1 MEKSII
7 YSIDEIEDVA
17 KKILSLNLNSK
28 IYILYGNM
36 GSGKTTLIKS
46 IVEKLDIDSVANSPT
61 FSIINEYYNGDKIYH
76 FDLYRIKDTDELL
89 DIGIEEYVN
98 GSNICFIEWPDL
110 VIEMLP
116 KNYNTLKLEVVSNN
130 KRKLTIS

>member
-7 YSIDEIEDVA
+7 YSIDEIEGVA

-46 IVEKLDIDSVANSPT
+46 IVEKLDSDGVVSSPT
-61 FSIINEYYNGDKIYH
+61 FSIINEYYNGNKIYH
-76 FDLYRIKDTDELL
+76 FDFYRIKDTDELL
-89 DIGIEEYVN
+89 DIGIEEYVSGN
-98 GSNICFIEWPDL
+98 NICFIEWPDL
-110 VIEMLP
+110 VIKMLP
-116 KNYNTLKLEVVSNN
+116 KNYNTLKLEVISDK

>member
-46 IVEKLDIDSVANSPT
+46 IVEKLGINGIANSPT
-61 FSIINEYYNGDKIYH
+61 FSIINEYSNGDKIYH
-76 FDLYRIKDTDELL
+76 FDFYRIKNKNELL
-89 DIGIEEYVN
+89 DIGIDEYVN
-98 GSNICFIEWPDL
+98 GKNICFIEWPDL
-110 VIEMLP
+110 VVDMLP

-130 KRKLTIS
+130 ERRLTIS

>member
-1 MEKSII
+1 
-7 YSIDEIEDVA
+7 
-17 KKILSLNLNSK
+17 
-28 IYILYGNM
+28 M

-76 FDLYRIKDTDELL
+76 FDFYRIKDKNELL
-89 DIGIEEYVN
+89 DIGIEEYISGN
-98 GSNICFIEWPDL
+98 NMCFIEWPDL

-116 KNYNTLKLEVVSNN
+116 KNYNTLKLEVISNTE
-130 KRKLTIS
+130 RKLTIS

>member
-7 YSIDEIEDVA
+7 YSIDEIESVA
-17 KKILSLNLNSK
+17 KKILSLKLNSK

-46 IVEKLDIDSVANSPT
+46 IVEKLNIDSIANSPT

-76 FDLYRIKDTDELL
+76 FDFYRIKDMDELL
-89 DIGIEEYVN
+89 DIGIEEYVSGN
-98 GSNICFIEWPDL
+98 NICFIEWPDL
-110 VIEMLP
+110 VIELLP
-116 KNYNTLKLEVVSNN
+116 ENYNTLKLEVVSNN
-130 KRKLTIS
+130 ERKLTIS

>member
-1 MEKSII
+1 MGRSII

-28 IYILYGNM
+28 IYILDGVM

-46 IVEKLDIDSVANSPT
+46 IVEKLGINGIANSPT

-76 FDLYRIKDTDELL
+76 FDFYRIKNKNELL
-89 DIGIEEYVN
+89 DIGIDEYVN
-98 GSNICFIEWPDL
+98 GKNICFIEWPDL
-110 VIEMLP
+110 VVDMLP

-130 KRKLTIS
+130 ERRLTIS

>member
-76 FDLYRIKDTDELL
+76 FDLYRIKDMDELL

-116 KNYNTLKLEVVSNN
+116 KNYNTLKLEVISNN
-130 KRKLTIS
+130 ERKLTIS

>member
-7 YSIDEIEDVA
+7 YSIDEIEGVA

-46 IVEKLDIDSVANSPT
+46 IVEKLDIDGVVSSPT
-61 FSIINEYYNGDKIYH
+61 FSIINEYYNGNKIYH
-76 FDLYRIKDTDELL
+76 FDFYRIKDTDELL

-130 KRKLTIS
+130 ERKLTIS

>member
-7 YSIDEIEDVA
+7 YSIDEIKDVA
-17 KKILSLNLNSK
+17 KNILSLNLNSK
-28 IYILYGNM
+28 IYILDGAM

-46 IVEKLDIDSVANSPT
+46 IVEKLDIDGVANSPT

-76 FDLYRIKDTDELL
+76 FDFYRIKTKNELL
-89 DIGIEEYVN
+89 DIGIDEYIN
-98 GSNICFIEWPDL
+98 GKNICFIEWPDL
-110 VIEMLP
+110 VIDMLP
-116 KNYNTLKLEVVSNN
+116 KKYNTLKLEVVSDK

>member
-1 MEKSII
+1 MGRSII

-46 IVEKLDIDSVANSPT
+46 IVEKLGINGIANSPT
-61 FSIINEYYNGDKIYH
+61 FSIINEYSNGDKIYH
-76 FDLYRIKDTDELL
+76 FDFYRIKNKNELL
-89 DIGIEEYVN
+89 DIGIDEYVN
-98 GSNICFIEWPDL
+98 GKNICFIEWPDL
-110 VIEMLP
+110 VVDMLP

-130 KRKLTIS
+130 ERRLTIS

>member
-7 YSIDEIEDVA
+7 YSIDEIEGVA

-46 IVEKLDIDSVANSPT
+46 IVEKLDIDGVVSSPT
-61 FSIINEYYNGDKIYH
+61 FSIINEYYNGNKIYH
-76 FDLYRIKDTDELL
+76 FDFYRIKDTDELL
-89 DIGIEEYVN
+89 DIGIEEYVSGN
-98 GSNICFIEWPDL
+98 NICFIEWPDL
-110 VIEMLP
+110 VIKMLP
-116 KNYNTLKLEVVSNN
+116 KNYNTLKLEVISDK

>member
-46 IVEKLDIDSVANSPT
+46 IVEKLDIDGVVSSPT

-76 FDLYRIKDTDELL
+76 FDFYRIKTKNELL
-89 DIGIEEYVN
+89 DIGTVLI
-98 GSNICFIEWPDL
+98 
-110 VIEMLP
+110 
-116 KNYNTLKLEVVSNN
+116 K
-130 KRKLTIS
+130 

>member
-1 MEKSII
+1 MGKSII

-28 IYILYGNM
+28 IYILDGVM

-46 IVEKLDIDSVANSPT
+46 IVEKLGINGIANSPT
-61 FSIINEYYNGDKIYH
+61 FSIINEYSNGDKIYH
-76 FDLYRIKDTDELL
+76 FDFYRIKNKNELL
-89 DIGIEEYVN
+89 DIGIDEYVN
-98 GSNICFIEWPDL
+98 GKNICFIEWPDL
-110 VIEMLP
+110 VVDMLP

-130 KRKLTIS
+130 ERRLTIS

>member
-1 MEKSII
+1 MGRSII

-28 IYILYGNM
+28 IYILDGVM

-46 IVEKLDIDSVANSPT
+46 IVEKLGINGIANSPT
-61 FSIINEYYNGDKIYH
+61 FSIINEYFNGDKIYH
-76 FDLYRIKDTDELL
+76 FDFYRIKNKNELL
-89 DIGIEEYVN
+89 DIGIDEYVN
-98 GSNICFIEWPDL
+98 GKNICFIEWPDL
-110 VIEMLP
+110 VVDMLP

-130 KRKLTIS
+130 ERRLTIS

>member
-76 FDLYRIKDTDELL
+76 FDFYRIKDKNELL
-89 DIGIEEYVN
+89 DIGIEEYISGN
-98 GSNICFIEWPDL
+98 NICFIEWPDL

-116 KNYNTLKLEVVSNN
+116 KNYNTLKLEVISNTE
-130 KRKLTIS
+130 RKLTIS

>member
-1 MEKSII
+1 MGRSII

-28 IYILYGNM
+28 IYILDGVM

-46 IVEKLDIDSVANSPT
+46 IVEKLGINGIANSPT
-61 FSIINEYYNGDKIYH
+61 FSIINEYSNGDKIYH
-76 FDLYRIKDTDELL
+76 FDFYRIKNKNELL
-89 DIGIEEYVN
+89 DIGIDEYVN
-98 GSNICFIEWPDL
+98 GKNICFIEWPDL
-110 VIEMLP
+110 VVDMLP

-130 KRKLTIS
+130 ERRLTIS

>member
-1 MEKSII
+1 MGRSII

-28 IYILYGNM
+28 IYILDGVM

-46 IVEKLDIDSVANSPT
+46 IVEKLGINGIANSPT
-61 FSIINEYYNGDKIYH
+61 FSIINEYSNGDKIYH
-76 FDLYRIKDTDELL
+76 FDFYRIKNKNELL

-130 KRKLTIS
+130 ERKLTIS

>member
-1 MEKSII
+1 MGKSII

-46 IVEKLDIDSVANSPT
+46 IVEKLGINGIANSPT
-61 FSIINEYYNGDKIYH
+61 FSIINEYSNGDKIYH
-76 FDLYRIKDTDELL
+76 FDFYRIKNKNELL
-89 DIGIEEYVN
+89 DIGIDEYVN
-98 GSNICFIEWPDL
+98 GKNICFIEWPDL
-110 VIEMLP
+110 VVDMLP

-130 KRKLTIS
+130 ERRLTIS

>member
-76 FDLYRIKDTDELL
+76 FDLYRIKDMDELL

-98 GSNICFIEWPDL
+98 GNNICFIEWPDL

-116 KNYNTLKLEVVSNN
+116 ENYNTLKLEVVSNN
-130 KRKLTIS
+130 ERRLTIS

>member
-130 KRKLTIS
+130 ERKLTIS

>member
-46 IVEKLDIDSVANSPT
+46 IVEKLDIDGVANSPT

-76 FDLYRIKDTDELL
+76 FDLYRIKDMDELL

-116 KNYNTLKLEVVSNN
+116 KNYNTLKLEVISNN
-130 KRKLTIS
+130 ERKLTIS

>member
-1 MEKSII
+1 MGRSII

-28 IYILYGNM
+28 IYILDGVM

-46 IVEKLDIDSVANSPT
+46 IVEKLGINGIANSPT
-61 FSIINEYYNGDKIYH
+61 FSIINEYSNGDKIYH
-76 FDLYRIKDTDELL
+76 FDFYRIKNKNELL
-89 DIGIEEYVN
+89 DIGIDEYVN
-98 GSNICFIEWPDL
+98 GKNICFIEWPDL
-110 VIEMLP
+110 VVDMLP

-130 KRKLTIS
+130 ERKLTIS

>member
-1 MEKSII
+1 MGRSII

-28 IYILYGNM
+28 IYILDGVM

-46 IVEKLDIDSVANSPT
+46 IVEKLGINGIANSPT
-61 FSIINEYYNGDKIYH
+61 FSIINEYSNGDKIYH
-76 FDLYRIKDTDELL
+76 FDFYRIQNKNELL
-89 DIGIEEYVN
+89 DIGIDEYVN
-98 GSNICFIEWPDL
+98 GKNICFIEWPDL
-110 VIEMLP
+110 VVDMLP

-130 KRKLTIS
+130 ERRLTIS

>member
-76 FDLYRIKDTDELL
+76 FDLYRIKDMDELL

-130 KRKLTIS
+130 ERKLTIS

>member
-98 GSNICFIEWPDL
+98 GGNICFIEWPDL

-130 KRKLTIS
+130 ERKLTIS

>member
-7 YSIDEIEDVA
+7 YSIDEIKDVA
-17 KKILSLNLNSK
+17 KNILSLNLNSK
-28 IYILYGNM
+28 IYILDGAM

-46 IVEKLDIDSVANSPT
+46 IVEKLDIDGVANSPT

-76 FDLYRIKDTDELL
+76 FDFYRIKTKNELL
-89 DIGIEEYVN
+89 DIGIDEYIN
-98 GSNICFIEWPDL
+98 GKNICFIEWPDL
-110 VIEMLP
+110 VIDMLP
-116 KNYNTLKLEVVSNN
+116 KKYNSLKLEVVSDK